1 MSQLRRL
8 TNTKQKSRK
17 SRWIK
22 GKLKIIH
29 NSNMKL
35 NFAVVFISVF
45 AFTFFMLWGNIIRI
59 LSHIDCET
67 SKMSSQDKK
76 KEEPTKRVRVL
87 CWIMTHPANH
97 KIRVRILKSWLFHFH
112 QNNHVK
118 HFVIWILKNRRCMW
132 RRPGVDDVTNFCSS
146 AQKRTRWSREHL

>member
-1 MSQLRRL
+1 
-8 TNTKQKSRK
+8 
-17 SRWIK
+17 
-22 GKLKIIH
+22 
-29 NSNMKL
+29 MKL

-97 KIRVRILKSWLFHFH
+97 KIRVRILKS
-112 QNNHVK
+112 
-118 HFVIWILKNRRCMW
+118 
-132 RRPGVDDVTNFCSS
+132 
-146 AQKRTRWSREHL
+146 